1 MGFLLATKATAEA
14 MKWITTAVERGNLR
28 PVIEKRYT
36 LEELAEAQD
45 YVDTKHT
52 RGKLLVVM

>member
-1 MGFLLATKATAEA
+1 
-14 MKWITTAVERGNLR
+14 MKWITAAVERGNLR